1 MNISEA
7 AKQAGVTAV
16 TLRYYEKQGLIPPV
30 ARKKGGVR
38 DYQKEDMNWIDF
50 IVCMRNS
57 GLSVETLVQYTKL
70 YQEGNDTIDE
80 RKNLLIEERQKL
92 IEKYEEI
99 GNTVEKLTRKIDD
112 YDKGK
117 FETQDVPLKKCV

>member
-117 FETQDVPLKKCV
+117 FETQDVPLKKCD